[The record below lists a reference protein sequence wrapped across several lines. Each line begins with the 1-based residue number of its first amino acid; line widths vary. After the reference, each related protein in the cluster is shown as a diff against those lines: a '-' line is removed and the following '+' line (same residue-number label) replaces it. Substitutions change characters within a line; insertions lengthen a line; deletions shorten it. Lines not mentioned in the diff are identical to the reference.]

1 MRPSVTEDNLIFLV
15 GYCRVLFN
23 QNFMDTL
30 QLLNVEMCIYCFIA
44 FQDLLLHGFMVAVIH
59 VVMLHI
65 LNIMTAFSV
74 TRRTA
79 NPLLFY
85 AYHFSNVSIVVNLC
99 LFVPYFGDILRMYT
113 LTCQKPWESDHYRTW
128 SHYPCKMQQLEMAS
142 ISKFQKDEEPCHL
155 DFCRQCHDIC
165 KCRCF
170 RVNSP
175 LVTVI
180 KNMWAINAL
189 SSFDGNA
196 FRQVFSVHTWHR
208 RSRVIKC
215 SYSSRNRMFS
225 PLWDIV
231 PLSIIT
237 IAFPWTDC
245 WCSYWLTRC
254 HCRTDIDLSIS
265 KMSR

>member
-1 MRPSVTEDNLIFLV
+1 MLWCYIFS
-15 GYCRVLFN
+15 
-23 QNFMDTL
+23 
-30 QLLNVEMCIYCFIA
+30 
-44 FQDLLLHGFMVAVIH
+44 
-59 VVMLHI
+59 I
-65 LNIMTAFSV
+65 LW
-74 TRRTA
+74 
-79 NPLLFY
+79 LLFLSQEELQTLYSFMLITFPMFQLSSIY
-85 AYHFSNVSIVVNLC
+85 AYLYLILGISFECIPWRAKSHEKVTTIVHDPSIHAKCSNLKWHRFQNLSED
-99 LFVPYFGDILRMYT
+99 L
-113 LTCQKPWESDHYRTW
+113 YR
-128 SHYPCKMQQLEMAS
+128 
-142 ISKFQKDEEPCHL
+142 DEEPCHL